1 MDKIKK
7 ENFSKSVTYLL
18 ISQVMIKVLGLI
30 YSLYLIN
37 KSNFGD
43 KGNAIYLGG
52 YQIFAFVLTF
62 SSIGVPNAV
71 SNMVAKCEDYS
82 NIKIVFKTAILIFVS
97 ISCVS
102 ALALYFGADNLAYYF
117 IGNDIVSYNLKI
129 LSPIVIAS
137 AFESIYIGYFNGIK
151 QMKITA
157 KLQFLEQL
165 LKCAFTI
172 AFVEFLAA
180 QTENADILSVGST
193 LGVALSIIINL
204 LFCIYEKRKVSVKV
218 KKIKSEYKISRREI
232 IRNLLGFSIPI
243 SFGAMLVGINKN
255 IDSFSIMKLLS
266 QKIGRESAQRIYGII
281 ASKIDVL
288 TAFPLA
294 FNMTFSIAL
303 IPNISESIRKKEIE
317 RVNKYVQKAIY
328 LSSIIGIT
336 SAMGLYFFSEEI
348 FSLLFSNSK
357 NGAYLL
363 RISAISVYFSVMNQ
377 TFCGILQAIQK
388 NKLPVFAM
396 ILGTIC
402 KFILNIVLVS
412 KECFFEKGIIISTI
426 VSNVIMFVFLY
437 YEVQRNI
444 KIKFRKFCFY
454 ILLVNVIMIIF
465 SILLKI
471 IFTSIGINSG
481 IAFLLSMF
489 GGGFVYLVKMRKIG
503 IIFGF
508 SLEKT

>member
-18 ISQVMIKVLGLI
+18 ISQVMIKIFGLI

-37 KSNFGD
+37 KSDFGD

-71 SNMVAKCEDYS
+71 SSMVAKCEDYT
-82 NIKIVFKTAILIFVS
+82 NIKKVFRTAIYIYIS
-97 ISCVS
+97 ISCISGLV
-102 ALALYFGADNLAYYF
+102 LFFGADNIAFFF
-117 IGNDIVSYNLKI
+117 IGSDIVSYNLKI
-129 LSPIVIAS
+129 LSPIIIAS

-165 LKCAFTI
+165 FKCVFTI
-172 AFVEFLAA
+172 GFVELLSLK
-180 QTENADILSVGST
+180 TDNAEILSVGAT
-193 LGVALSIIINL
+193 LGVAFSIIINL
-204 LFCIYEKRKVSVKV
+204 FFCICEQRKVSVKI
-218 KKIKSEYKISRREI
+218 KKLKNSYKITNREI
-232 IRNLLGFSIPI
+232 MQKLLEFSIPI

-255 IDSFSIMKLLS
+255 IDSFSIMNLLS
-266 QKIGRESAQRIYGII
+266 KKIGKEAAQKLYGII

-303 IPNISESIRKKEIE
+303 IPNISESIQKRENEKVK
-317 RVNKYVQKAIY
+317 KYVQKAIY

-336 SAMGLYFFSEEI
+336 STIGLYFFSEEI

-357 NGAYLL
+357 NGANLL
-363 RISAISVYFSVMNQ
+363 RISSISVFFAVMNQ

-388 NKLPVFAM
+388 NKLPVCAM

-402 KFILNIVLVS
+402 KFILNILFVS
-412 KECFFEKGIIISTI
+412 KELFFEKGIIISSI
-426 VSNVIMFVFLY
+426 FSNILMFIFLY
-437 YEVQRNI
+437 YEVKRNI
-444 KIKFRKFCFY
+444 KIKFKKICFL
-454 ILLVNVIMIIF
+454 IFVANTIMILF
-465 SILLKI
+465 SILFKKI
-471 IFTSIGINSG
+471 FIFIGINCS
-481 IAFLLSMF
+481 IAFLLSMCI
-489 GGGFVYLVKMRKIG
+489 GGMVYIIQIIKIG
-503 IIFGF
+503 KIFDF
-508 SLEKT
+508 S